1 MANSALQG
9 SFISSD
15 FCCWLF
21 DFLAFESRD
30 RFSSQFSLVTLP
42 VSVWRSY
49 TLEISDNW
57 RPRKAFVVYIQKFE
71 DDMIKLS
78 VNKTKCTGLDLDSL
92 DFDLNIWFRP
102 EKLPVLQWCGHP
114 RVLGIPIPKTLVIW
128 VFSSHITFPIW
139 VSDRVRVTGDAH
151 ITRVWEWGCPKRGN
165 AHITVTPGLSSNGG
179 ALDNEPVFKIA
190 AEDNKQGF
198 RLFTV
203 CIYSLLFA
211 NHWAGSWAR
220 LRNIL
225 SSLCKM

>member
-1 MANSALQG
+1 MANSSLQG

-15 FCCWLF
+15 HCCWLF

-30 RFSSQFSLVTLP
+30 RCSSQFSLVTLP
-42 VSVWRSY
+42 VSVWRSG

-102 EKLPVLQWCGHP
+102 EKLPVLQWYGHP
-114 RVLGIPIPKTLVIW
+114 HVLGIPIPKTLVIW

-151 ITRVWEWGCPKRGN
+151 ITRVWEWGCPYHCNTGTFEKRGGARQWACLQN
-165 AHITVTPGLSSNGG
+165 PSWRQQTRLSSFRTVHIFSAFCKPLSWIVGT
-179 ALDNEPVFKIA
+179 A
-190 AEDNKQGF
+190 AWYF
-198 RLFTV
+198 
-203 CIYSLLFA
+203 IISL
-211 NHWAGSWAR
+211 
-220 LRNIL
+220 
-225 SSLCKM
+225 